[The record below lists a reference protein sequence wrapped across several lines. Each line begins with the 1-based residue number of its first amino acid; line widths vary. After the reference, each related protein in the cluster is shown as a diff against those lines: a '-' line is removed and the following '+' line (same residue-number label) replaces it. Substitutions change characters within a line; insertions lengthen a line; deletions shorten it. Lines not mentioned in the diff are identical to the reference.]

1 MGTVGTLI
9 DGLPVLTNTH
19 IAANLQEDK
28 FTFKAYIGRNKD
40 EWPMFELALD
50 KVDNVQIV
58 QKRETSEVTEQS
70 AAGMIIGA
78 ALFGSLGARV
88 GGRAKTRE
96 KIQDYFIT
104 LALNIKINHLFRIDY
119 TSDEQKQI
127 ILDVSEDLKGA
138 EKVVKQFRELR
149 PSPNTNSVIQL

>member
-96 KIQDYFIT
+96 KIQ
-104 LALNIKINHLFRIDY
+104 IKHLFIIDY

-138 EKVVKQFRELR
+138 EKVVKQFRGLR

>member
-96 KIQDYFIT
+96 KIQ
-104 LALNIKINHLFRIDY
+104 IKHLFIIDY

>member
-1 MGTVGTLI
+1 MFNAPKGFLSSGPLV
-9 DGLPVLTNTH
+9 DGLPVLLNTM
-19 IAANLQEDK
+19 IILELQSDK
-28 FTFKAYIGRNKD
+28 ITLQALTGRNKD

-96 KIQDYFIT
+96 KIQ
-104 LALNIKINHLFRIDY
+104 IKHLFIIDY

>member
-19 IAANLQEDK
+19 IAAHLQQDK
-28 FTFKAYIGRNKD
+28 FTFKPYIGRNKD

-96 KIQDYFIT
+96 KIQ
-104 LALNIKINHLFRIDY
+104 IKHLFIIDY